1 MRKMPSSIGGK
12 RDGDDLLLRM
22 HFLRKMCRCDE
33 KCLPKLRRRISAPA
47 SAEINSRNTQEHSRE
62 PASQN
67 KRQDRPRRGVSVL
80 ECFVAKAL
88 MLFDKVQAV

>member
-12 RDGDDLLLRM
+12 WDGDDLLLRM
-22 HFLRKMCRCDE
+22 HFLRKMCWCDE

-47 SAEINSRNTQEHSRE
+47 PAEVNDRNTPVTFRE
-62 PASQN
+62 SPSQN
-67 KRQDRPRRGVSVL
+67 KSQNCPGLGMRVL

-88 MLFDKVQAV
+88 MLF